1 MYKLLIVLL
10 LLISVDSLAGH
21 AANDED
27 ISINIAN
34 LPEGKHVVFEWL
46 GMPTMVLKPTKEQLQ
61 LIQKNKT
68 QITQKDLDSAF
79 QSYAKTSG
87 NKKATMLYHSTL
99 NAYKNDKLINQ
110 YPAIVILAVSPKRG
124 CAIRADYE
132 DNVLEDPCS
141 GISFSLDGRP
151 FENISEFS
159 APLFIP
165 SYTIKGDY
173 LTIQSPSF
181 DSVIDF
187 SPHILASDK
196 PDKLKL
202 FDAIS
207 WDKLNIVKIL
217 IERDKNLLA
226 ARTSVDCNV
235 VHLASTKSKEL
246 LSYLIDKKV
255 STTHICSTRYTPIM
269 LSMLMK
275 KHDNAA
281 LLLNHG
287 AKLEAYCE
295 GDECAKSLLDYL
307 EYENG
312 YTPEYAKKLMKDIVI
327 QREYAN

>member
-1 MYKLLIVLL
+1 MVNMKRNGFILICLFL
-10 LLISVDSLAGH
+10 ASFAGH

-27 ISINIAN
+27 ININIAN
-34 LPEGKHVVFEWL
+34 LPEGKHVVFEWQ
-46 GMPTMVLKPTKEQLQ
+46 GMPTMVLKPTKEQ
-61 LIQKNKT
+61 IQSIQINKT
-68 QITQKDLDSAF
+68 QITQKYLDSAF

-99 NAYKNDKLINQ
+99 NAYQNNKLINQ
-110 YPAIVILAVSPKRG
+110 FPAIVLLAVSPKRG
-124 CAIRADYE
+124 CAISADYE
-132 DNVLEDPCS
+132 NNVLVDPCG

-151 FENISEFS
+151 FENVSEFS
-159 APLFIP
+159 SPLFIP
-165 SYTIKGDY
+165 SYTIEGDY
-173 LTIQSPSF
+173 LTIQSPNA

-187 SPHILASDK
+187 SPDILASDK

-207 WDKLNIVKIL
+207 WGKLNIVKTL
-217 IERDKNLLA
+217 IERDQNLLA
-226 ARTSVDCNV
+226 ARTSVGCNV

-269 LSMLMK
+269 FSMLMK
-275 KHDNAA
+275 KHDNAS

-295 GDECAKSLLDYL
+295 GGECAKSLLDYL
-307 EYENG
+307 EYESG
-312 YTPEYAKKLMKDIVI
+312 YSPEYAKKLIKEIVT
-327 QREYAN
+327 QRE